1 MNSGHVPYDDF
12 ADIYDVWCESASIA
26 RENQPF
32 YVRQLAA
39 ADGPAVEL
47 GVGNG
52 RICIEVAK
60 QGRDVIGVD
69 SSEKILELCRS
80 RADKAGVLGRVTL
93 IRGDFRDFSL
103 PEPAALV
110 TIPFHSIGH
119 LLTADDKREALANIK
134 SQLRSGGRFIFDHFV
149 FDENYPQQP
158 GVPHLRAEFRDPES
172 GRDRLLWETTTRD
185 IEHQLLR
192 ILVAV
197 DDVDTRGTVV
207 NRRYRRI
214 NLSWVTPE
222 QSFNLLEE
230 AGFEVEAA
238 YGSFDEAPLD
248 DGSTHQIW
256 VAVRP

>member
-1 MNSGHVPYDDF
+1 MTSAHVPYDDF
-12 ADIYDVWCESASIA
+12 AEIYDVWCDSAPIT
-26 RENQPF
+26 RENRPF
-32 YVRQLAA
+32 YVRKLVE

-52 RICIEVAK
+52 RICIEVAREGK
-60 QGRDVIGVD
+60 DVIGVD
-69 SSEKILELCRS
+69 SSQKIIDLCRS
-80 RADKAGVLGRVTL
+80 RADKAGVLDRIQLV
-93 IRGDFRDFSL
+93 RGDFRDFSL

-119 LLTADDKREALANIK
+119 LLTREDKRKALANIK
-134 SQLRSGGRFIFDHFV
+134 NQLRPGGRFIFDHFV
-149 FDENYPQQP
+149 FDENYPQEP

-185 IEHQLLR
+185 PERQLLR
-192 ILVAV
+192 ILVSV
-197 DDVDTRGTVV
+197 DDLDAQGTVV
-207 NRRYRRI
+207 NRRFRRI
-214 NLSWVTPE
+214 NLSWMSPD
-222 QSFNLLEE
+222 QSFQLLED

-238 YGSFDEAPLD
+238 YGGFDERPLD